1 MLDKIASIILV
12 IVGII
17 NILPIM
23 VFFSPSQTKKLY
35 GLTLEGETLT
45 LLMRHRGVLLSIVG
59 IALIVAA
66 FKADYRV
73 FAISLAFI
81 SKITFIFLVWTSTN
95 YATQLKQVALIDVGA
110 MVLLIAVLGI
120 HFFGIK

>member
-23 VFFSPSQTKKLY
+23 VFFSPSQTNKLY
-35 GLTLEGETLT
+35 GISLEGETLT

-59 IALIVAA
+59 ISLIFAA
-66 FKADYRV
+66 FKPEYRV
-73 FAISLAFI
+73 FAITLAFI
-81 SKITFIFLVWTSTN
+81 SKITFIFLFWTSTN
-95 YATQLKQVALIDVGA
+95 YAIELNKVAWIDVGA
-110 MVLLIAVLGI
+110 LLGLIVVLGI
-120 HFFGIK
+120 HNTK

>member
-35 GLTLEGETLT
+35 GIPLEGETLT

-59 IALIVAA
+59 IALIVSA
-66 FKADYRV
+66 FKTDYRI
-73 FAISLAFI
+73 FAIALAFI
-81 SKITFIFLVWTSTN
+81 SKATFIFLITTSSN
-95 YATQLKQVALIDVGA
+95 YAVELRQVALIDVGA
-110 MVLLIAVLGI
+110 MILLAVVLGI
-120 HFFGIK
+120 HYFGK